1 MSIARPDHATPP
13 ATWRTLP
20 LTVRVLVIARAVNRL
35 GAFTLTF
42 LAVVL
47 TVELGATVAQ
57 AGLVTALFGF
67 ATIPSRIFGGQL
79 ADRLGRKRTIIL
91 GLTGCAVGQS
101 WIALASTL
109 WSAVLAAILLGL
121 MFEIYEPPSQA
132 VIADVTGPEDR
143 PTAYGLLGAAMAAA
157 AVGAGLLAAAVSHW
171 DLRWLFAIDAASC
184 LACAILLGLALPADQ
199 PVARSSSGGRAE
211 GWTDRRLLL
220 LFAVGTVSATVFMIL
235 MLGLPLTVIERS
247 LPSYG
252 IGLILAIS
260 AVILVAAQPLQRTRR
275 VRELDN
281 FKAMALAYLLLSAGL
296 LINAFATNLPVFVA
310 AAVLWS
316 IGDLFL
322 LSRAFTI
329 VTDIAPEHARGRYLA
344 IYGLSW
350 GIATTIAP
358 LAATQLLA
366 HAGPATLWLT
376 CCAAALALAAIQPTL
391 RRRITP

>member
-1 MSIARPDHATPP
+1 MSIAVP
-13 ATWRTLP
+13 ATWGTLP
-20 LTVRVLVIARAVNRL
+20 STVRILVIARAVNRL

-57 AGLVTALFGF
+57 AGLVMGLFGL

-79 ADRLGRKRTIIL
+79 ADRFGRKRTIIL
-91 GLTGCAVGQS
+91 GLTGCAVGQT

-109 WSAVLAAILLGL
+109 WSAVVAAVLLGL

-132 VIADVTGPEDR
+132 VIADVTSPEDR
-143 PTAYGLLGAAMAAA
+143 PTAYGLLGAAMSAA
-157 AVGAGLLAAAVSHW
+157 AVGAGVLAAAVSHW

-184 LACAILLGLALPADQ
+184 LACALLLAVALPADRLSFRDTT
-199 PVARSSSGGRAE
+199 PVSRAE
-211 GWTDRRLLL
+211 GWRDGRLLL
-220 LFAVGTVSATVFMIL
+220 LFAVGTVSATVFMVL
-235 MLGLPLTVIERS
+235 MLGLPLTLIERE
-247 LPSYG
+247 LPGYG

-260 AVILVAAQPLQRTRR
+260 AVVLVAAQPLQRTRR
-275 VRELDN
+275 IRELDN
-281 FKAMALAYLLLSAGL
+281 FQAMTLAYLLLALGL
-296 LINAFATNLPVFVA
+296 LVNAFATNLPVFVA

-350 GIATTIAP
+350 GIATTVAP
-358 LAATQLLA
+358 LSATQILT
-366 HAGPATLWLT
+366 HAGPTPLWLT
-376 CCAAALALAAIQPTL
+376 CCVTALALAAIQPAL
-391 RRRITP
+391 RRRITRQIS

>member
-1 MSIARPDHATPP
+1 MSIAAP

-20 LTVRVLVIARAVNRL
+20 TTVRILVIARAVNRI
-35 GAFTLTF
+35 GAFTLSF

-57 AGLVTALFGF
+57 AGLVMALFGL

-79 ADRLGRKRTIIL
+79 ADRLGRKRTIIV
-91 GLTGCAVGQS
+91 GLVGCAVGQT
-101 WIALASTL
+101 WIALANTL

-132 VIADVTGPEDR
+132 VIADVTRAEDR

-157 AVGAGLLAAAVSHW
+157 AVAAGLLAAAVSHW

-184 LACAILLGLALPADQ
+184 LACALLLATALPAD
-199 PVARSSSGGRAE
+199 RSTPGSAPAKRAE
-211 GWTDRRLLL
+211 GWSDSRLLL

-235 MLGLPLTVIERS
+235 MLGLPLTLIERN
-247 LPSYG
+247 LPKYG

-260 AVILVAAQPLQRTRR
+260 AVILVATQPLQRTRR
-275 VRELDN
+275 IRTLDN
-281 FKAMALAYLLLSAGL
+281 FQAMKLAYLLLAGGL
-296 LINAFATNLPVFVA
+296 LINAFATTLPVFIA

-316 IGDLFL
+316 VGDLFL

-329 VTDIAPEHARGRYLA
+329 VTDIAPDHARGRYLA

-350 GIATTIAP
+350 GIATTVAP
-358 LAATQLLA
+358 LAATQVLA
-366 HAGPATLWLT
+366 HAGPTPLWLI
-376 CCAAALALAAIQPTL
+376 CCAAALALAAIQPAL
-391 RRRITP
+391 RRRIHSSTS